1 MSLFSGWTWQKAI
14 GKLLPFGVAVG
25 AAVWSLI
32 ESQPVWWAVI
42 VAAATGVV
50 QWLIATFPPKAMG

>member
-1 MSLFSGWTWQKAI
+1 MGAFSGWTWQKFV
-14 GKLLPFGVAVG
+14 GKLLPFAVAIG

-32 ESQPVWWAVI
+32 ESEPSWWVVV

-50 QWLIATFPPKAMG
+50 QWLIAVFPPKPTA